1 MLNIEQFI
9 SEHITYRKESFFRND
24 LAFNADK
31 LTAEISGKSVL
42 VIGGG
47 GTIGSS
53 FIRELLRYKPG
64 SLYVVDL
71 SENYLTELT
80 RDIRSKHGMI
90 VPEVYKTYPISF
102 ADPVFDKIL
111 TDAGPFDIVANFAAH
126 KHVRSEKD
134 HYSVT
139 ALLENNVVKAE
150 KLLAKLALNPP
161 KHFFCVSTDK
171 AANPVNIMGA
181 SKKIMEE
188 VIMSYSGQFP
198 ITTARFANVAF
209 SNGSLLAGYL
219 ERLMK
224 GQPLSCPSDIRR
236 FFVSPQES
244 GQICLLACI
253 LGDSGDI
260 FFPKLEEAQM
270 ENFKDITIAF
280 LKTMGYET
288 LICASEEEAK
298 LEATKLN
305 PQSTHYPVYFFTS
318 DTSGEKTFEEFYTD
332 SEVLDLETFDSLG
345 IIKNAPHKDITEI
358 KALIQSLQN
367 VLQKPDLTK
376 EAIVSVMHEYLPT
389 FHHIETGKNLD
400 QKM

>member
-9 SEHITYRKESFFRND
+9 SDHITYRKESFFKKD
-24 LAFNADK
+24 LEANSEK
-31 LTAEISGKSVL
+31 LRAEISGKSVL

-53 FIRELLRYKPG
+53 FIKELLRFNPG
-64 SLYVVDL
+64 SLFVVDL

-80 RDIRSKHGMI
+80 RDIRSKHGMV
-90 VPEVYKTYPISF
+90 VPDSYKTYPISF

-111 TDAGPFDIVANFAAH
+111 ADAGPFDIVANFAAH

-150 KLLAKLALNPP
+150 KLLSKLAENPP

-188 VIMSYSGQFP
+188 VIMSYSSLFP
-198 ITTARFANVAF
+198 ISTARFANVAF

-244 GQICLLACI
+244 GQICLMACI
-253 LGDSGDI
+253 LGSSGEI
-260 FFPKLEEAQM
+260 FFPKLEETQM
-270 ENFKDITIAF
+270 MNFKDITITF

-288 LICASEEEAK
+288 LICNSEEEAK

-305 PQSTHYPVYFFTS
+305 SQSTHYPVYFFTS
-318 DTSGEKTFEEFYTD
+318 DTSGEKTFEEFFTAD
-332 SEVLDLETFDSLG
+332 ETLDIESFESLG
-345 IIKNAPHKDITEI
+345 IIKNATRKDLGVI
-358 KALIQSLQN
+358 KSLIESIKS
-367 VLQKPDLTK
+367 VLHQPDLTK
-376 EAIVSVMHEYLPT
+376 EAIVKAMHGYLPS

>member
-9 SEHITYRKESFFRND
+9 SDHITYRKESFFKND
-24 LAFNADK
+24 LEANSQK
-31 LTAEISGKSVL
+31 LNAEISGKSVL

-53 FIRELLRYKPG
+53 FIKELLRFNPG

-80 RDIRSKHGMI
+80 RDIRSKHGMV
-90 VPEVYKTYPISF
+90 VPDIYKTYPISF

-111 TDAGPFDIVANFAAH
+111 SDAGPFDIVANFAAH

-150 KLLAKLALNPP
+150 KLLNKLAVNPP

-188 VIMSYSGQFP
+188 VIMAYSGKFP
-198 ITTARFANVAF
+198 ISTARFANVAF

-244 GQICLLACI
+244 GQICLMACI
-253 LGDSGDI
+253 LGSSGDI
-260 FFPKLEEAQM
+260 FFPKLEEEQM
-270 ENFKDITIAF
+270 INFKDITISF

-288 LICASEEEAK
+288 LVCASEEEAK

-305 PQSTHYPVYFFTS
+305 ANSTHYPVYFFTS
-318 DTSGEKTFEEFYTD
+318 DTSGEKTFEEFFT
-332 SEVLDLETFDSLG
+332 ETEILDTETFDSLG
-345 IIKNAPHKDITEI
+345 VIKNATRKSLPEIQTLIT
-358 KALIQSLQN
+358 SLN
-367 VLQKPDLTK
+367 SILQKPGLTK
-376 EAIVSVMHEYLPT
+376 EAIVEVMSEYLPS

>member
-1 MLNIEQFI
+1 MLNIEHFI

-24 LAFNADK
+24 LAFYANK
-31 LTAEISGKSVL
+31 LTKEISGKSVL

-53 FIRELLRYKPG
+53 FIRELLHYQPG

-80 RDIRSKHGMI
+80 RDIRSKHGMV

-111 TDAGPFDIVANFAAH
+111 ADAGPFDIVANFAAH

-150 KLLAKLALNPP
+150 RLLAKLALNPP
-161 KHFFCVSTDK
+161 QHFFCVSTDK

-188 VIMSYSGQFP
+188 VIMSYSEQFP

-224 GQPLSCPSDIRR
+224 GEPLSCPSDIRR

-270 ENFKDITIAF
+270 ENFKDITIEF

-288 LICASEEEAK
+288 LICTSEEEAK

-305 PQSTHYPVYFFTS
+305 AHSTHYPVYFFTS
-318 DTSGEKTFEEFYTD
+318 DTSGEKTFEEFYT
-332 SEVLDLETFDSLG
+332 EAEILDQETFDSLG
-345 IIKNAPHKDITEI
+345 IIKNATRKDVTEI
-358 KALIQSLQN
+358 KALIQSLQS